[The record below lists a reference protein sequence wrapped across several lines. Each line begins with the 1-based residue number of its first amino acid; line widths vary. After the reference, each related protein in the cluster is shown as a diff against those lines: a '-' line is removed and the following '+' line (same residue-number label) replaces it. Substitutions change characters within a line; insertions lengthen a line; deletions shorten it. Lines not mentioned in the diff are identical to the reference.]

1 MKSVAKA
8 VFSCFLLSAAVLGQ
22 SSTAQISGAV
32 KDQTGALL
40 PGAEITATQTA
51 DNKLAP
57 SGAQGFVAYLNR
69 AAFQNPALGTLGN
82 MGRNNIEGPSFF
94 NFDLALSRVFRV
106 RESQRLEVRAEAFN
120 VTNSLRPGNPS
131 LSLTSP
137 TFGVINQSATGA
149 EPRIMQFALK
159 YVF

>member
-1 MKSVAKA
+1 MKSAAKA

-69 AAFQNPALGTLGN
+69 AAFQNPALGTLGRDQAADYAN
-82 MGRNNIEGPSFF
+82 YADGRFKNLLDAPI
-94 NFDLALSRVFRV
+94 RVIRV
-106 RESQRLEVRAEAFN
+106 ICGLI
-120 VTNSLRPGNPS
+120 PS
-131 LSLTSP
+131 LFLAKEKP
-137 TFGVINQSATGA
+137 
-149 EPRIMQFALK
+149 K
-159 YVF
+159 